1 MSETERQ
8 TVSAWDVLKPTWDK
22 FERLSAL
29 FKGVAVMLR
38 SRFNPHLSIAALIE
52 QHAANNGDHP
62 ALTFDD
68 KTWSYS
74 AFNGHANRYAHA
86 FAAAGIERGDTVA
99 LLIDNRPETL
109 ILVAALAKLG
119 AAAAMCNTKQRGDVL
134 AHSVTTVEP
143 KAIVVG
149 DELAEAYDEI
159 ADHDEIGRLAHIWR
173 MANPHD
179 DLDLADTGRT
189 DLIAAAKDQSDDNP
203 ETTGRVE
210 STDTCFYIFTSGT
223 TGMPKASRMS
233 HRRWLRGG
241 AGLGL
246 LGLRLGADDRFYC
259 ALPLYHNNALTVSWA
274 SVLCAGATFCLARK
288 FSVSNFWD
296 DIRAHDAT
304 VFSYIGELCRY
315 LLSAE
320 PGPGDRAHRVRA
332 VIGNGLR
339 PDIWDEFK
347 ARFQI
352 GRICEFYGAS
362 EGNLI
367 FVNGFNMERTAGFC
381 PLPFAVVAYDT
392 DTEKPATDSQGKMQ
406 EVDKGEVGLLLNKV
420 TDFAPFEGYTDEA
433 AGEAK
438 LYRGV
443 FSKDDCYFDTGD
455 LVRRQGMRHIAF
467 ADRLGDTFRWK
478 GENVAT
484 TQVEN
489 AVNAFDGVEESVVYG
504 VEVPGA
510 DGRAGM
516 AAITPVA
523 DAEDFDWAGLA
534 QHLKRELPAYAVP
547 VFARLKPEQEMTGTM
562 KYRKVDLKKDG
573 YAPESG
579 DTVYLLAG
587 NGQGY
592 QPIDEP
598 TRDRLE
604 AGALS
609 L

>member
-1 MSETERQ
+1 MSEYERD
-8 TVSAWDVLKPTWDK
+8 TLSVWDVLKPTADK
-22 FERLSAL
+22 LTGVDRLLVGGGILLKSK
-29 FKGVAVMLR
+29 FKDNLT
-38 SRFNPHLSIAALIE
+38 IATLIE
-52 QHAANNGDHP
+52 DHAGRRPQQDAI
-62 ALTFDD
+62 TFENQRY
-68 KTWSYS
+68 TY
-74 AFNGHANRYAHA
+74 AQLNAQANRYARTLK
-86 FAAAGIERGDTVA
+86 AGGVGRGDVVGV
-99 LLIDNRPETL
+99 LLDNRPETL
-109 ILVAALAKLG
+109 IIVAALAKLG

-134 AHSVTTVEP
+134 AHSLGTVKP
-143 KAIVVG
+143 KAMLVG
-149 DELAEAYDEI
+149 EELFDAYAEIRDEPALADLAPVWYVGHSAVGAAPAGCAHFLEQI
-159 ADHDEIGRLAHIWR
+159 ADQPSGNL
-173 MANPHD
+173 D
-179 DLDLADTGRT
+179 DAR
-189 DLIAAAKDQSDDNP
+189 
-203 ETTGRVE
+203 RV
-210 STDTCFYIFTSGT
+210 SSSDTCFYIFTSGT

-233 HRRWLRGG
+233 HVRWLRGG
-241 AGLGL
+241 AGLGMA
-246 LGLRLGADDRFYC
+246 GLRLTPNDRFYC
-259 ALPLYHNNALTVSWA
+259 PLPLYHNNALTVSWS
-274 SVLCAGATFCLARK
+274 SVLCAGATFALAPK
-288 FSVSNFWD
+288 FSVTRFWPD
-296 DIRAHDAT
+296 VRHHKAT
-304 VFSYIGELCRY
+304 VFCYIGELCRY
-315 LLSAE
+315 LLQAE
-320 PGPGDRAHRVRA
+320 PHENDRNHAIRA

-406 EVDKGEVGLLLNKV
+406 EVEKGEIGLLLNKV

-438 LYRGV
+438 LYRGA
-443 FSKDDCYFDTGD
+443 FKKDDCYFDTGD

-489 AVNAFDGVEESVVYG
+489 AVNAFDEVEESVVYG

-534 QHLKRELPAYAVP
+534 QHLKRELPVYAVP
-547 VFARLKPEQEMTGTM
+547 VFARIKPEQEMTGTM

-573 YAPESG
+573 YAPDSG
-579 DTVYLLAG
+579 DTVYLLSSDG
-587 NGQGY
+587 SGY
-592 QPIDEP
+592 QPIDEA
-598 TRDRLE
+598 TRGKLD
-604 AGALS
+604 AGSLS